1 MSAQGNAGP
10 PQVSLTPSG
19 GGLGEARPWGRSDP
33 QVIGLSLVSHT
44 NVGKTTL
51 ARTLLGRDIGEVR
64 DEAHVTEVA
73 ERHAMVQS
81 PAGDRLDLWDTPGFG
96 DSVRLV
102 RRLEQAGNPIGWF
115 LAEVWDR
122 FRHKPFWSAQRAMRN
137 VLEQADVVLYLVN
150 AAESPDD
157 AGYLDAELRVLELL
171 GKPVVVLLNQLGPP
185 QPREVEAAQRQA
197 WAQRVRRPV
206 LALDAFARCWVQ
218 EGRLLQAVA
227 EALPAGRRPA
237 MARLQAAWLQRSQ
250 AVWHQ
255 AMAELSRRLARAAAD
270 RQALPAGGW
279 SDRLKDL
286 GAQLGRTVGR
296 SIGLNTTDADGP
308 QARAMAALAARLA
321 DDTRQSTDR
330 LIALHGLDGRATDTV
345 LERVA
350 EQFALRAPVDE
361 GRAALWGG
369 ALTGA
374 LAGLKA
380 DVLSGGLTLGGGM
393 LAGGLLGALGAAGL
407 ARGFNLMRG
416 VEAPSVAW
424 SDTALEEMAHGAL
437 LGYLN
442 VAHFG
447 RGRGGWTATEHPPFW
462 NEAVAAAIG
471 RHRPALQAVWAQ
483 RAEGAGEQRV
493 DEAATTA
500 ALQPA
505 LDVWLRT
512 VSADLLATLYPDERA
527 ALQPPAA
534 G

>member
-1 MSAQGNAGP
+1 M
-10 PQVSLTPSG
+10 SG
-19 GGLGEARPWGRSDP
+19 GSSAPNDA
-33 QVIGLSLVSHT
+33 IGLSLVSHT

-64 DEAHVTEVA
+64 DEAHVTETA
-73 ERHAMVQS
+73 ERHTMLATPDGQ
-81 PAGDRLDLWDTPGFG
+81 RLELWDTPGFG
-96 DSVRLV
+96 DSVRLL

-157 AGYLDAELRVLELL
+157 AAYVDAELRVLQLL

-185 QPREVEAAQRQA
+185 QPRPLEEAQRQA
-197 WAQRVRRPV
+197 WQQRVQRPV

-227 EALPAGRRPA
+227 DALPADRRPA
-237 MARLQAAWLQRSQ
+237 MAALQAAWLQRSQ
-250 AVWHQ
+250 GVWHE
-255 AMAELSRRLARAAAD
+255 AMAELARRLARAATD
-270 RQALPAGGW
+270 REALPAGGLGA
-279 SDRLKDL
+279 RLKEL
-286 GAQLGRTVGR
+286 GVAVGR
-296 SIGLNTTDADGP
+296 SIGLQPDEASGP
-308 QARAMAALAARLA
+308 QARAMEALAGRVAE
-321 DDTRQSTDR
+321 DTRRSTDR
-330 LIALHGLDGRATDTV
+330 LIALHGLQGQAATDAV
-345 LERVA
+345 LSRVA
-350 EQFALRAPVDE
+350 AQFALRAPVDE

-369 ALTGA
+369 AVTGA

-380 DVLSGGLTLGGGM
+380 DLLTGGLTLGGGM

-424 SDTALEEMAHGAL
+424 SDAALDDMVHGAL
-437 LGYLN
+437 LGYLT

-462 NEAVAAAIG
+462 NEAVAAAIAA
-471 RHRPALQAVWAQ
+471 HRPALHRLWAARSEPGAVLS
-483 RAEGAGEQRV
+483 AE
-493 DEAATTA
+493 ATRH
-500 ALQPA
+500 ALQSGLQP
-505 LDVWLRT
+505 WL
-512 VSADLLATLYPDERA
+512 VAASADLLRGLYPDDA
-527 ALQPPAA
+527 GALQPP
-534 G
+534 GG